1 MAVAQSGLEADC
13 TEPLYFIVRAPSV
26 SAVTFSVAAQEAL
39 TAFCLEKSTVAGQD
53 LTSVA
58 TEPAFFVARVYAVAR
73 LLVVAAVLRKLKPHA
88 LGTGQWHCVQYP
100 PGTVGQAVVRSHLF
114 DEHRS

>member
-1 MAVAQSGLEADC
+1 MAQSGLEADC

-58 TEPAFFVARVYAVAR
+58 TEPAFFVARVCAVAR
-73 LLVVAAVLRKLKPHA
+73 LLVVAATLRKPHV
-88 LGTGQWHCVQYP
+88 LGAGQWQVRQYP